1 MSTPNSPVPARKRA
15 MIEAMRKSLGVV
27 SVAAKKVGITRQTH
41 YNWLKEDAAYRYE
54 IEAVMEEEKDFVESH
69 LHQLIQQG
77 NPAATIF
84 YLKTKA
90 KDRGYVERIEQTFA
104 DESIEEVRVNIVRSN
119 HKEG

>member
-104 DESIEEVRVNIVRSN
+104 DQTIEEVRVNIVRSN

>member
-1 MSTPNSPVPARKRA
+1 

>member
-41 YNWLKEDAAYRYE
+41 YNWLKEDAAYRHE

-104 DESIEEVRVNIVRSN
+104 DQTIEEVRVNIVRSN